1 MCYNVLVSESWR
13 KTMPIY
19 EYECQSCGDRFE
31 SFRGITERDDKVK
44 CPNCG
49 GQNSKK
55 VVSSFFGGGGSS
67 GGGCAPSFG
76 GG

>member
-1 MCYNVLVSESWR
+1 
-13 KTMPIY
+13 MPIY
-19 EYECQSCGDRFE
+19 EYECQSCGNRFE
-31 SFRGITERDDKVK
+31 SLRGFAASDDKVK

-49 GQNSKK
+49 SQNSKR
-55 VVSSFFGGGGSS
+55 VISSFFGGGGNAG

>member
-1 MCYNVLVSESWR
+1 
-13 KTMPIY
+13 MPIY
-19 EYECQSCGDRFE
+19 EYECQSCGNRFE
-31 SFRGITERDDKVK
+31 SLRGFTDSESKVK

-49 GQNSKK
+49 TQNSKR
-55 VVSSFFGGGGSS
+55 VISSFFGGGGNAG